1 VTLWLVTLTTM
12 SHAYREIEKYCERE
26 RRKTLV
32 TLWLVNV
39 TNHWPTTMSAKC
51 YPKWWL

>member
-1 VTLWLVTLTTM
+1 M
-12 SHAYREIEKYCERE
+12 SQGYKMTKKLYERE

-39 TNHWPTTMSAKC
+39 TNHNVTQVFFV
-51 YPKWWL
+51 